1 LPLKIVKREQLPF
14 LVGGTGMYLD
24 AILNRYE
31 LTIAKSDEK
40 ARQEMENKSER
51 ELIELLLSFDKN
63 LHNTTDLLSRD
74 RIIKAIEIA
83 VADSKD
89 LKPLELPTFTP
100 LTIGI
105 RLERE
110 EIKARITARLKA
122 RLEEGMI
129 EEVETLR
136 QQGLPWEK
144 LHFFGLEY
152 RFVAQY
158 LQGELSYNDMYQKLN
173 SAIHAFA
180 KQQSKWFRNIEKKG
194 QEIHWID
201 KGEDLFDK
209 AAEHLAKHL

>member
-1 LPLKIVKREQLPF
+1 M
-14 LVGGTGMYLD
+14 G
-24 AILNRYE
+24 
-31 LTIAKSDEK
+31 
-40 ARQEMENKSER
+40 
-51 ELIELLLSFDKN
+51 
-63 LHNTTDLLSRD
+63 
-74 RIIKAIEIA
+74 
-83 VADSKD
+83 
-89 LKPLELPTFTP
+89 
-100 LTIGI
+100 
-105 RLERE
+105 
-110 EIKARITARLKA
+110 
-122 RLEEGMI
+122 
-129 EEVETLR
+129 
-136 QQGLPWEK
+136 K